1 VSTFAQA
8 YAADT
13 IIKLLSYEKPFFFV
27 GKQGEKSPEF
37 CLFLQKKEGYFLTLD
52 FTTENHKKQG
62 FFTVIQYKKEIEKR
76 MQKAERSR
84 GRRLRRPAGRCGH
97 RPLQILMIPTVCIVG
112 AFLERPRNSQFL
124 IIDRFRVLGV
134 KIPNLSGGTFPDRL
148 GLLLFSRCHYI
159 TLFPK
164 NLPNIFP
171 TL

>member
-62 FFTVIQYKKEIEKR
+62 FFTVIQYKKEMGKISVQNAKI
-76 MQKAERSR
+76 SW
-84 GRRLRRPAGRCGH
+84 
-97 RPLQILMIPTVCIVG
+97 RPLRGSWQK
-112 AFLERPRNSQFL
+112 SL
-124 IIDRFRVLGV
+124 IFD
-134 KIPNLSGGTFPDRL
+134 
-148 GLLLFSRCHYI
+148 
-159 TLFPK
+159 
-164 NLPNIFP
+164 
-171 TL
+171 